1 MFWRGTLILHWLS
14 FPMHTLVV
22 VQIHKE
28 FENVAGVPVY
38 SEKLLEKLVKPS
50 ARERKELPKKQNV
63 LREIVSEGKDGGK
76 L

>member
-1 MFWRGTLILHWLS
+1 
-14 FPMHTLVV
+14 MHTLVV

-28 FENVAGVPVY
+28 FKNVAGVPVY
-38 SEKLLEKLVKPS
+38 SEKLLEKLDYWIPKIR
-50 ARERKELPKKQNV
+50 AFCEREKRSSKKQNV